1 MAQGKAEEAKAAY
14 AKAWAGIDAKV
25 DYRRVVEAK
34 LNVLGVDPA
43 ASAASGTGSAK

>member
-1 MAQGKAEEAKAAY
+1 MAQGKVEEAKAAY
-14 AKAWAGIDAKV
+14 AKSWAAMDAKV

-43 ASAASGTGSAK
+43 AGAASGAGSAK